1 MTDAIAALPRLSMR
15 EGFDPL
21 PGTRPPEG
29 YRTLKLWAGEEF
41 SFEDLLDF
49 VNPLQHIPVVSSIY
63 RELTGDKIGA
73 AAQLTVGAI
82 LGGPIGFIGSVLAV
96 GVETE
101 TGKSAEQYALGVLD
115 GSAGAKDAQVARTD
129 ERRDPFAS
137 PTEDAA
143 PASVARSGGARDA
156 WMAQLVND
164 RRDPFAAPLDDA
176 AAVAVARAPDSAP
189 ATSQAA
195 LAAAP
200 QTPATAQPV
209 ALRPAQKRADG
220 ALQNQAA
227 VPPSARMPS
236 AARGTTPAVV
246 GRVDPAA
253 ALLAAQ
259 SKSGPWLPQTMT
271 QALDK
276 YEALAR
282 QRTETT
288 KLLDQSN

>member
-1 MTDAIAALPRLSMR
+1 MTDALAALPRPTMR

-21 PGTRPPEG
+21 PGTTPPEG

-73 AAQLTVGAI
+73 AAQLTVGGI
-82 LGGPIGFIGSVLAV
+82 LGGPIGFIGSVLSV

-101 TGKSAEQYALGVLD
+101 TGKSVEQYALAVLD
-115 GSAGAKDAQVARTD
+115 GTAGVKDAQTARRD
-129 ERRDPFAS
+129 DRRDPFAA
-137 PTEDAA
+137 PPGDATPKTA
-143 PASVARSGGARDA
+143 ARDD
-156 WMAQLVND
+156 WMALLTND
-164 RRDPFAAPLDDA
+164 RRDPFAAPQGDGA
-176 AAVAVARAPDSAP
+176 PATVARAPNATASAAQAAPTPAP
-189 ATSQAA
+189 ASH
-195 LAAAP
+195 
-200 QTPATAQPV
+200 TPAQPV
-209 ALRPAQKRADG
+209 ALRPVQRRADG
-220 ALQNQAA
+220 ALQSQAA
-227 VPPSARMPS
+227 TPPSARVPS
-236 AARGTTPAVV
+236 SARGTIPAVV

-259 SKSGPWLPQTMT
+259 NKGGPWLPQTMT

>member
-1 MTDAIAALPRLSMR
+1 MTDAIAALPRPNMR

-21 PGTRPPEG
+21 PGTTPPEG
-29 YRTLKLWAGEEF
+29 YRTLKLWAGDEF

-96 GVETE
+96 GIETE
-101 TGKSAEQYALGVLD
+101 TGKSAEQYALAVLD
-115 GSAGAKDAQVARTD
+115 GSAGDKNAQTARTD

-137 PTEDAA
+137 PAGDAA
-143 PASVARSGGARDA
+143 QASVARAGGMHDA
-156 WMAQLVND
+156 WMAQLTND
-164 RRDPFAAPLDDA
+164 RRDPFAAPLDGG
-176 AAVAVARAPDSAP
+176 VAVARAPESAP
-189 ATSQAA
+189 TGPQAA
-195 LAAAP
+195 LATAP

-209 ALRPAQKRADG
+209 ALRPVQKKADG
-220 ALQNQAA
+220 ALQGQAA
-227 VPPSARMPS
+227 IPPSARVPS